1 MLWLCCSTGGP
12 PKPRQSLRPS
22 SRKRWAPRRP
32 THFISPGSK
41 SGSINSS
48 PIRRGRPATGST
60 PKTCSRTRSNGWR
73 KCGNACLARRPQN
86 EMSSALKIF
95 WQRWLINAIAV
106 MVAANLVKGIEYH
119 TLSGLLVASLL
130 LGIFNALL
138 RPLLVLLSLP
148 LVIFTLGLFTL
159 VINALLLYFVGSLVK
174 SFVVANFWAAFWGSL
189 IISFVS
195 LILNTLTGTGDS
207 RIEFR
212 RGKRRSGR
220 GDGDGPVID
229 V

>member
-1 MLWLCCSTGGP
+1 
-12 PKPRQSLRPS
+12 
-22 SRKRWAPRRP
+22 
-32 THFISPGSK
+32 
-41 SGSINSS
+41 
-48 PIRRGRPATGST
+48 
-60 PKTCSRTRSNGWR
+60 
-73 KCGNACLARRPQN
+73 
-86 EMSSALKIF
+86 MSAALKTF
-95 WQRWLINAIAV
+95 LQRWLINAVAV
-106 MVAANLVKGIEYH
+106 MVAANLIKGIEYQ

-159 VINALLLYFVGSLVK
+159 FINALLLYFVGSLVK
-174 SFVVANFWAAFWGSL
+174 SFVVADFWAAFWGAL
-189 IISFVS
+189 IISVVS
-195 LILNTLTGTGDS
+195 LILNSLTGTGGS
-207 RIEFR
+207 RIEVQ

>member
-1 MLWLCCSTGGP
+1 
-12 PKPRQSLRPS
+12 
-22 SRKRWAPRRP
+22 
-32 THFISPGSK
+32 
-41 SGSINSS
+41 
-48 PIRRGRPATGST
+48 
-60 PKTCSRTRSNGWR
+60 
-73 KCGNACLARRPQN
+73 
-86 EMSSALKIF
+86 MSSALKGF
-95 WQRWLINAIAV
+95 LQRWLINAIAV
-106 MVAANLVKGIEYH
+106 MVAANLIKGIEYY

-159 VINALLLYFVGSLVK
+159 VINALLLCFVGSLVK
-174 SFVVANFWAAFWGSL
+174 SFVVADFWAAFWGSL

-195 LILNTLTGTGDS
+195 LILNTLTGTGSS

-212 RGKRRSGR
+212 RGKRPSGR
-220 GDGDGPVID
+220 DDGDGPVID

>member
-1 MLWLCCSTGGP
+1 MRS
-12 PKPRQSLRPS
+12 
-22 SRKRWAPRRP
+22 A
-32 THFISPGSK
+32 FK
-41 SGSINSS
+41 SF
-48 PIRRGRPATGST
+48 
-60 PKTCSRTRSNGWR
+60 
-73 KCGNACLARRPQN
+73 L
-86 EMSSALKIF
+86 
-95 WQRWLINAIAV
+95 QRWLINAVAV
-106 MVAANLVKGIEYH
+106 MVASNLIKGIEYQ

-195 LILNTLTGTGDS
+195 LILNVLTGAGGS

-212 RGKRRSGR
+212 RGRPRSGR
-220 GDGDGPVID
+220 GDGDGPYID

>member
-1 MLWLCCSTGGP
+1 MP
-12 PKPRQSLRPS
+12 
-22 SRKRWAPRRP
+22 
-32 THFISPGSK
+32 
-41 SGSINSS
+41 
-48 PIRRGRPATGST
+48 
-60 PKTCSRTRSNGWR
+60 
-73 KCGNACLARRPQN
+73 
-86 EMSSALKIF
+86 SALKSF
-95 WQRWLINAIAV
+95 LQRWLINAVAV
-106 MVAANLVKGIEYH
+106 MVAANLIKGIECH

-159 VINALLLYFVGSLVK
+159 VINALLLYFVGSLLK
-174 SFVVANFWAAFWGSL
+174 SFVVANFWAALWGSL
-189 IISFVS
+189 IISLVS
-195 LILNTLTGTGDS
+195 LILNVLTGAGGS

-220 GDGDGPVID
+220 GDGDGPFID